1 MIEQKTVPQISDKKR
16 SERGGSLI
24 EMAVVIML
32 ITIVAVVAVPQL
44 ISSRRLQRA
53 AGMGR
58 EVSTQLRYAR
68 QLAMSKRKAVTFEYD
83 DSNKQINIIQHNK
96 VYDPDGVAN
105 SGDET
110 RVGKLVL
117 ADSNYPM
124 TTGASVLRTV
134 YLTSAGI
141 PASDI
146 IFGKPS
152 GAATSALGD
161 STNIPSPIPTA
172 VQITFQPDGSV
183 INSSGNIKDSAIF
196 LYNNRDPKNT
206 AIAISVLGA
215 AGRVK
220 IWRYSSSATT
230 YAE

>member
-1 MIEQKTVPQISDKKR
+1 MIEQKTKVSDKGR
-16 SERGGSLI
+16 SESGRTLI
-24 EMAVVIML
+24 EMAI
-32 ITIVAVVAVPQL
+32 VVALIIIVSVVAIPQL

-68 QLAMSKRKAVTFEYD
+68 QLAMSRRKAITFQYD
-83 DSNKQINIIQHNK
+83 DSTKEISIIQHNK

-110 RVGKLVL
+110 RVGKLVV

-124 TTGASVLRTV
+124 TTGATVLRTV
-134 YLTSAGI
+134 SLTSAGI
-141 PASDI
+141 PAADI

-152 GAATSALGD
+152 GASSAALGD
-161 STNIPSPIPTA
+161 NTNLPSPVPTA

-196 LYNNRDPKNT
+196 LYNNLDAKNT
-206 AIAISVLGA
+206 ALAISVLGA

-220 IWRYSSSATT
+220 IWRYNSSATT